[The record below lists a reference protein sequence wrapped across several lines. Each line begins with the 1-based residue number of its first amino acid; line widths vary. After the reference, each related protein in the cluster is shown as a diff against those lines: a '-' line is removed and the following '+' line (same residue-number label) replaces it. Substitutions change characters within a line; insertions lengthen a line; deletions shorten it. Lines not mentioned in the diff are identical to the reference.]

1 MRSFEE
7 NGMFEE
13 DEELDEEVDEVDELL
28 LLELVVVDE
37 V

>member
-7 NGMFEE
+7 YGIFEE
-13 DEELDEEVDEVDELL
+13 DEELDEEVDDVDELP
-28 LLELVVVDE
+28 LVVVDE